1 MKSLGLSW
9 LASAICVMAT
19 IGCGDSS
26 RPTAPSTVRGVVT
39 LDGQVL
45 PEGVVNFSSSSTGD
59 AAIAMVAD
67 GKFVVTGGMVPG
79 TYKVSVTPPTPT
91 PENPA
96 PPVSKVPEKYR
107 TPETT
112 DLTSKITG
120 GTNEVKLDLKS

>member
-1 MKSLGLSW
+1 MKS
-9 LASAICVMAT
+9 ASLTLFASTLCMLAT

-39 LDGQVL
+39 LDGQAL
-45 PEGVVNFSSSSTGD
+45 PEGVVNFSSSATGD
-59 AAIAMVAD
+59 AAIAKVTD

-91 PENPA
+91 PDNPT

-107 TPETT
+107 APETT

>member
-1 MKSLGLSW
+1 MKSSGLTW
-9 LASAICVMAT
+9 FASSLCLLAT

-39 LDGQVL
+39 LDGQAL
-45 PEGVVNFSSSSTGD
+45 PEGVVNFVSSSTGD
-59 AAIAMVAD
+59 AAIAKVAD

-91 PENPA
+91 PENPMPA
-96 PPVSKVPEKYR
+96 VSKVPEKYR
-107 TPETT
+107 APETT
-112 DLTSKITG
+112 DLSSTIKG